1 MRKQYNSYIHSM
13 ALASRHTHACKTN
26 FFCLNVIIGSR
37 KTKNKHKHNR
47 LKYLTALTYSKI
59 IYRTRQPAVKGLK
72 LRLGTF
78 ELGRVNPPTSI
89 EKQAQ
94 RNRDVEVEPKDISF
108 NSSAETDS
116 SVEVD

>member
-1 MRKQYNSYIHSM
+1 M
-13 ALASRHTHACKTN
+13 
-26 FFCLNVIIGSR
+26 
-37 KTKNKHKHNR
+37 
-47 LKYLTALTYSKI
+47 
-59 IYRTRQPAVKGLK
+59 KGLK

-78 ELGRVNPPTSI
+78 ELRRVNPPTSI